1 MEKQKTAWMLY
12 LSQEDKCIN
21 TMRRQGS
28 AHRKFD
34 TRQQALEFAYTELGK
49 QEISPVFGKPYKYF
63 AIQEEILDR
72 DIPKKFRG
80 IPRTEYYDDI
90 GKFSDFA
97 DEEIITYVFDGI
109 SAQNV
114 HQNNRRRALRAMGYK
129 LVDSYESFGESKF
142 FYKKNGEVA

>member
-28 AHRKFD
+28 AHRKFN

-72 DIPKKFRG
+72 DIPKKFRR

-90 GKFSDFA
+90 QKFSDFA
-97 DEEIITYVFDGI
+97 DEEIITYVDGI

-129 LVDSYESFGESKF
+129 LVDFYESFRESKF
-142 FYKKNGEVA
+142 FYRKTREVA

>member
-12 LSQEDKCIN
+12 LSQEDVGIN

-28 AHRKFD
+28 AHRKFN

-63 AIQEEILDR
+63 AVQEEILDR

-80 IPRTEYYDDI
+80 IPKTEYYDDI
-90 GKFSDFA
+90 QKFSDFA
-97 DEEIITYVFDGI
+97 DEEIITYVDGI

-114 HQNNRRRALRAMGYK
+114 YQNNRRRALRAMGYN
-129 LVDSYESFGESKF
+129 LVDSCESFRAYKLFYSKTR
-142 FYKKNGEVA
+142 EVA

>member
-12 LSQEDKCIN
+12 LSQEDVGIN

-28 AHRKFD
+28 AHRKFN

-49 QEISPVFGKPYKYF
+49 QEISPVFSKPYKYF
-63 AIQEEILDR
+63 AVQEEILDR

-90 GKFSDFA
+90 QKFSDFA
-97 DEEIITYVFDGI
+97 DEEIITYVDGI

-114 HQNNRRRALRAMGYK
+114 YQNNRRRALRAMGYN
-129 LVDSYESFGESKF
+129 LVDSCKSFRAYKLFYSKTR
-142 FYKKNGEVA
+142 EVA